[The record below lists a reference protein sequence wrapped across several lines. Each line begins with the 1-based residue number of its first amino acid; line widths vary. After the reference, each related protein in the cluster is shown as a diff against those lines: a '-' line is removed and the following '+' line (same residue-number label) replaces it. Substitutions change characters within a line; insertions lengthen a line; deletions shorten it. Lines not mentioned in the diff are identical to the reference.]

1 MSLETRITEDM
12 KTAMRNKDKVALETI
27 RAIKSAPLLA
37 KTETGAKESMSEDD
51 EIKLLS
57 RLKKQRLDSIA
68 IYREQNRTEL
78 AEEEEAQLAIIETY
92 LPKQLSEAEI
102 TDKIKA
108 IIAKT
113 GAEGMKDM
121 GKVMG
126 MANKEMAGQADGK
139 TISGIVK
146 QLLS

>member
-27 RAIKSAPLLA
+27 RAIKSALLLA
-37 KTETGAKESMSEDD
+37 KTETGAKETLTEDD

-102 TDKIKA
+102 TEKVKA
-108 IIAKT
+108 IIAQT
-113 GAEGMKDM
+113 GADGMKDM

-126 MANKEMAGQADGK
+126 MANKEMAGMADGK

-146 QLLS
+146 QLLG

>member
-27 RAIKSAPLLA
+27 RAIKSALLLA
-37 KTETGAKESMSEDD
+37 KTETGAKETLTEDD

-102 TDKIKA
+102 TEKVKA
-108 IIAKT
+108 IIAQT

-126 MANKEMAGQADGK
+126 MANKEMAGMADGK

-146 QLLS
+146 QLLG

>member
-27 RAIKSAPLLA
+27 RAIKSALLLA
-37 KTETGAKESMSEDD
+37 KTETGAKETLTEDD

-102 TDKIKA
+102 TEKVKA
-108 IIAKT
+108 IIAQT
-113 GAEGMKDM
+113 GADGMKDM

-126 MANKEMAGQADGK
+126 MANKEMAGMADGK

-146 QLLS
+146 KLLG

>member
-12 KTAMRNKDKVALETI
+12 KTAMRSKDKVALETI
-27 RAIKSAPLLA
+27 RAIKSALLLA
-37 KTETGAKESMSEDD
+37 KTEAGAKESMSEDD

-102 TDKIKA
+102 TEKVKA
-108 IIAKT
+108 IIAQT
-113 GAEGMKDM
+113 GAAGMKDM

-126 MANKEMAGQADGK
+126 MANKEMAGMADGK

-146 QLLS
+146 QLLG